1 MQIKKFWKLYPSTK
15 RTGISSKRVI
25 VSNRIKKKLKKFGKE
40 YFDGDRSHGYGG
52 YYYNKKFF
60 KKIAKSLINHYRL
73 NNQSKILDVGC
84 AKGYLMHDL
93 KYYLPK
99 AEIKGVDI
107 SSYCKENAISTV
119 KRNIKI
125 CSCKNLP
132 FKNNYFDL
140 VISISTIHNLKK
152 NQIKKSLKEIIRV
165 GKNKFFIRVKAYK
178 NLKERKKIDDWN
190 LVAESN
196 LSQKEWFK
204 LFSETKYSGDY
215 DFSNF

>member
-1 MQIKKFWKLYPSTK
+1 MLIKKFWKLYPSIN
-15 RTGISSKRVI
+15 RARISSKRI
-25 VSNRIKKKLKKFGKE
+25 KVSSKIKKKLKKFGVE

-60 KKIAKSLINHYRL
+60 RRIARSLIKHYKL

-84 AKGYLMHDL
+84 AKGFLMYDL
-93 KYYLPK
+93 GHYLPK

-107 SSYCKENAISTV
+107 SSYCKKNAISTV
-119 KRNIKI
+119 KQNIKI
-125 CSCKNLP
+125 CSCSKLP

-140 VISISTIHNLKK
+140 VVSISTIHNLKK
-152 NQIKKSLKEIIRV
+152 SQIKKSLKEITRV
-165 GKNKFFIRVKAYK
+165 GKDKFFIRVKAYK
-178 NLKERKKIDDWN
+178 NLKEKKKIDNWN

-196 LSQKEWFK
+196 LSQKEWFN
-204 LFSETKYSGDY
+204 LFSETKYSGDF

>member
-1 MQIKKFWKLYPSTK
+1 MQIKKFWKLYPSTN
-15 RTGISSKRVI
+15 RIGILSKRVV
-25 VSNRIKKKLKKFGKE
+25 VSNKVKKKLKRFGKE
-40 YFDGDRSHGYGG
+40 YFDGDRTHGYGG

-60 KKIAKSLINHYRL
+60 KKIAKSLINHYEL

-93 KYYLPK
+93 KHYLPR

-107 SSYCKENAISTV
+107 SSYCKKNAISTV

-125 CSCKNLP
+125 CSCNNLP

-152 NQIKKSLKEIIRV
+152 NQIKKSLKEILRV
-165 GKNKFFIRVKAYK
+165 GKDKFFIRVKAYK
-178 NLKERKKIDDWN
+178 NLKEKKKIDDWN
-190 LVAESN
+190 LVANSN
-196 LSQKEWFK
+196 LSQKEWFN
-204 LFSETKYSGDY
+204 LFSETGYFGDY

>member
-1 MQIKKFWKLYPSTK
+1 MLIKKFWKLYPSINRAK
-15 RTGISSKRVI
+15 ISSKRI
-25 VSNRIKKKLKKFGKE
+25 KVSSKIKKKLKKFGVE

-60 KKIAKSLINHYRL
+60 RRIARSLIKHYKL

-84 AKGYLMHDL
+84 AKGFLMYDL
-93 KYYLPK
+93 KHYLPK
-99 AEIKGVDI
+99 AEIKGIDI
-107 SSYCKENAISTV
+107 SSYCKKNAISTV
-119 KRNIKI
+119 KQNIKI
-125 CSCKNLP
+125 CSCSKLP

-152 NQIKKSLKEIIRV
+152 NQIKKSLKEITRV

-178 NLKERKKIDDWN
+178 NLKEKKKIDNWN

-196 LSQKEWFK
+196 LSQKEWFN
-204 LFSETKYSGDY
+204 LFSETKYSGDF

>member
-15 RTGISSKRVI
+15 RNGILQKRVLI
-25 VSNRIKKKLKKFGKE
+25 TNGMKKKLKKFGKE
-40 YFDGDRSHGYGG
+40 YFDGNRSHGYGG

-60 KKIAKSLINHYRL
+60 KKIAKSLINHYEL

-93 KYYLPK
+93 KQYLPK
-99 AEIKGVDI
+99 AEIRGIDI
-107 SSYCKENAISTV
+107 SSYCKKKAISTV
-119 KRNIKI
+119 KKNIKI
-125 CSCKNLP
+125 CSCNKLP

-152 NQIKKSLKEIIRV
+152 NQIRKSLKEIVRV
-165 GKNKFFIRVKAYK
+165 GKDKFFIRVKAYK
-178 NLKERKKIDDWN
+178 NLKEKKKIDDWN

-196 LSQKEWFK
+196 LSQKEWFN
-204 LFSETKYSGDY
+204 LFSETKYSGDF